1 MRVFLTGATGFIG
14 SRVVGELIGAAHQ
27 VIGLTRS
34 EAGAQWLE
42 QAGATPFRG
51 SLEDPQGLARGA
63 AEADAVIHL
72 AFDHNFSR
80 FAENCAKDGRVIAA
94 LGAALAGTARPL
106 IITSG
111 IGMGSPGPGQPARED
126 VLNWDDPNPRVASE
140 KAGAAAAEQGASVA
154 VVRLPQVHDST
165 RQGLVTSYVAI
176 AREKG
181 VCAYIGEGANRW
193 SAAHVTDVAR
203 LYRLALE
210 QHAAGARYHAVA
222 EEGVPVRE
230 IAELIAAR
238 LGLPVASLSNEEAPG
253 HFGWLAP
260 FAAMDLAASS
270 AWTQQRLGWHPTGPG
285 LIADLEAM
293 DYRAAAAA

>member
-181 VCAYIGEGANRW
+181 VCAYVGEGANRW

-293 DYRAAAAA
+293 DYRAAAA